1 MTPDRLTMTSLPG
14 LAPSVARPGYDRRRL
29 RPGVVH
35 LGVGAFHRAHQA
47 AYTDTVLAAPG
58 AKPDWGIVGVSLRSP
73 AMRDALAPQDGLYT
87 LAERSGE
94 GTRLR
99 VIGSLLKIL
108 VMPEQPDAVLAALAA
123 PDAQVVTT
131 TVTEKGYCH
140 DPATGA
146 LDEARPDIVADL
158 ATPRAPA
165 TAIGTLVEG
174 LRRRRDAGAG
184 PFTVVC
190 CDNLPANG
198 TTLRRIVLR
207 FAELVDPALARWIA
221 DHGAFPCTMVDRI
234 VPATTDQ
241 DRQQV
246 ADALG
251 AADHWPVTTEPFTQW
266 VIEDRFVG
274 PRPDWPAAG
283 AELVADV
290 APFEDMKLRLLN
302 ASHSTMA
309 YLGFLA
315 GHATIAETIA
325 DPPFTRLVR
334 ALMDQ
339 EMTPTL
345 AVPSGT
351 DVAGY
356 KDALIAR
363 FANPALRH
371 TTYQIAMDGSQKL
384 PQRLLSAARARLAVG
399 QSVERI
405 ALGVAAWMRYVT
417 AIDEAGAP
425 ITVQDPLAADL
436 AARAD
441 PVRGDA
447 TKLAQAL
454 LGVEAVFG
462 RDLPANPAFVDPVTR
477 ALHRIQAG
485 GARAAVAAATSA

>member
-1 MTPDRLTMTSLPG
+1 MMSDRLTMASLPR

-29 RPGVVH
+29 RSGLVH

-58 AKPDWGIVGVSLRSP
+58 AAPDWGIVGVSLRSP
-73 AMRDALAPQDGLYT
+73 AMHDALTPQDGLYA
-87 LAERSGE
+87 LAERSGD

-99 VIGSLLKIL
+99 VIGALVRIL
-108 VMPEQPDAVLAALAA
+108 VMPREPEAVLAALAA
-123 PDAQVVTT
+123 PDTQVVTT

-146 LDEARPDIVADL
+146 LDESRSDIAVDL
-158 ATPRAPA
+158 ANPRAPG

-174 LRRRRDAGAG
+174 LRRRRDAGLG

-198 TTLRRIVLR
+198 TTVRRIVGR

-221 DHGAFPCTMVDRI
+221 DYGTFPCTMVDRI
-234 VPATTDQ
+234 VPATTDR
-241 DRQQV
+241 DRQEV
-246 ADALG
+246 AEALG
-251 AADHWPVTTEPFTQW
+251 VADHWPVVTEPFSQW
-266 VIEDRFVG
+266 VIEDRFAG
-274 PRPDWPAAG
+274 RHPDWGAAG

-290 APFEDMKLRLLN
+290 APFEEMKLRLLN

-315 GHATIAETIA
+315 GHATIADAIA
-325 DPPFTRLVR
+325 DPPFAGLVR
-334 ALMDQ
+334 DLMDR

-345 AVPSGT
+345 TLPPGT

-356 KDALIAR
+356 KGALIAR

-371 TTYQIAMDGSQKL
+371 KTYQIAMDGSQKL
-384 PQRLLSAARARLAVG
+384 PQRLLSAARARLAAG
-399 QSVERI
+399 QPIDRI
-405 ALGVAAWMRYVT
+405 ALGVAGWMRYVT
-417 AIDEAGAP
+417 GIDEAGAP

-436 AARAD
+436 AARAG

-447 TKLAQAL
+447 AGLASAL
-454 LGVEAVFG
+454 LAVEAVFG
-462 RDLPANPAFVDPVTR
+462 RDLPANPAFVEPVTR
-477 ALHRIQAG
+477 ALGRVLAG
-485 GARAAVAAATSA
+485 GARAAVEAAASA